1 MTKEYTY
8 QENMEVMDHI
18 INELMIVR
26 TTQEIEVFDKALM
39 ITFLTMFPSVSE
51 KGDIIER
58 MFNDY
63 CDEHTVKEWYESLFK
78 VKITK
83 RWVNT

>member
-1 MTKEYTY
+1 MVEEYTY
-8 QENMEVMDHI
+8 ENNVEVMDHI

-26 TTQEIEVFDKALM
+26 TTQEIKGFDKALM
-39 ITFLTMFPSVSE
+39 ITFLTMFPTASE

-63 CDEHTVKEWYESLFK
+63 CDDYTVKEWYESLFK
-78 VKITK
+78 ISLVK
-83 RWVNT
+83 R

>member
-8 QENMEVMDHI
+8 KDNMEVMDHI

-26 TTQEIEVFDKALM
+26 TTQEIEGFDKALM
-39 ITFLTMFPSVSE
+39 ITFLTMFLSVSE

-63 CDEHTVKEWYESLFK
+63 CDEYTVKEWYESLVK

-83 RWVNT
+83 R

>member
-8 QENMEVMDHI
+8 KDNMGVMDHI

-26 TTQEIEVFDKALM
+26 TTQEIEGFDKALK

-63 CDEHTVKEWYESLFK
+63 CDDYTVKEWYESLFK

-83 RWVNT
+83 R

>member
-8 QENMEVMDHI
+8 EDNMEVMDHI

-26 TTQEIEVFDKALM
+26 TTQEIEEFDKALM
-39 ITFLTMFPSVSE
+39 ITYLSMFPSVSE
-51 KGDIIER
+51 KGDIIEK

-63 CDEHTVKEWYESLFK
+63 CDDHTVKEWYESLFK
-78 VKITK
+78 VEIMK
-83 RWVNT
+83 R

>member
-1 MTKEYTY
+1 MKQEYTY
-8 QENMEVMDHI
+8 ESNMEIMDHI

-26 TTQEIEVFDKALM
+26 TIQEIEGFDKALR
-39 ITFLTMFPSVSE
+39 ITFLTMFPTVSE
-51 KGDIIER
+51 KGDIIEK

-63 CDEHTVKEWYESLFK
+63 CEDYTVKEWYESLFK

-83 RWVNT
+83 R

>member
-1 MTKEYTY
+1 MSKEYTY
-8 QENMEVMDHI
+8 EDNMEVMDHI

-26 TTQEIEVFDKALM
+26 TTQEIEEFDKALM
-39 ITFLTMFPSVSE
+39 ITYLSMFPSVSE

-63 CDEHTVKEWYESLFK
+63 CDDHTVKEWYESLFK
-78 VKITK
+78 VEIMK
-83 RWVNT
+83 R

>member
-8 QENMEVMDHI
+8 EDNMEVMDHI

-26 TTQEIEVFDKALM
+26 TTQEIEGFDKALM
-39 ITFLTMFPSVSE
+39 ITYLSMFPSVSE

-63 CDEHTVKEWYESLFK
+63 CDDHTVKEWYESLFK
-78 VKITK
+78 IEITK
-83 RWVNT
+83 R

>member
-8 QENMEVMDHI
+8 EDNMEVVDHI

-26 TTQEIEVFDKALM
+26 TTQEIEEFDKALM
-39 ITFLTMFPSVSE
+39 ITYLSMFPSVSE
-51 KGDIIER
+51 KGDIIEK

-63 CDEHTVKEWYESLFK
+63 CDDHTVKEWYESLFK
-78 VKITK
+78 VEIMK
-83 RWVNT
+83 R

>member
-1 MTKEYTY
+1 MTKEYIY

-26 TTQEIEVFDKALM
+26 TIQEIEVFDKALM

-58 MFNDY
+58 LFKDY
-63 CDEHTVKEWYESLFK
+63 CDDHTVKEWYESLFK
-78 VKITK
+78 IEITK
-83 RWVNT
+83 R

>member
-1 MTKEYTY
+1 MIKDIYTY
-8 QENMEVMDHI
+8 EENMHLMDHL

-26 TTQEIEVFDKALM
+26 TTQEIEGFDKATM

-51 KGDIIER
+51 KGDIIEK

-63 CDEHTVKEWYESLFK
+63 CDDYTVKEWYESLFK

-83 RWVNT
+83 R

>member
-1 MTKEYTY
+1 MIKDIYTY
-8 QENMEVMDHI
+8 EENMHLMDHL

-26 TTQEIEVFDKALM
+26 TTQEIEGFDKATM

-63 CDEHTVKEWYESLFK
+63 CDDYTVKEWY
-78 VKITK
+78 
-83 RWVNT
+83 

>member
-8 QENMEVMDHI
+8 EDNMEVMDHI

-26 TTQEIEVFDKALM
+26 TTQEIEEFDKALM
-39 ITFLTMFPSVSE
+39 ITYLSMFPSVSE
-51 KGDIIER
+51 KGDIIEK

-63 CDEHTVKEWYESLFK
+63 CDDHTVKEWYESLFK
-78 VKITK
+78 VEIRK
-83 RWVNT
+83 R

>member
-8 QENMEVMDHI
+8 EDNMEVMDHI

-26 TTQEIEVFDKALM
+26 TTQEIEGFNKAIM
-39 ITFLTMFPSVSE
+39 ITYLSMFPSVSE
-51 KGDIIER
+51 KGDIIEK

-63 CDEHTVKEWYESLFK
+63 CDDHTVKEWYESLFK
-78 VKITK
+78 IEITK
-83 RWVNT
+83 R

>member
-1 MTKEYTY
+1 MVEEYTY
-8 QENMEVMDHI
+8 ENNVEVMDHI

-26 TTQEIEVFDKALM
+26 TTQEIKGFDKALM
-39 ITFLTMFPSVSE
+39 ITFLTMFPTASE

-63 CDEHTVKEWYESLFK
+63 CDDYTVKEWYESLFK
-78 VKITK
+78 IPLVK
-83 RWVNT
+83 R

>member
-1 MTKEYTY
+1 MDKIVREYDY
-8 QENMEVMDHI
+8 RDNMGIIDHI

-26 TTQEIEVFDKALM
+26 TIQEIEVFDKALM

-63 CDEHTVKEWYESLFK
+63 CDEHTVKEWYESTFK
-78 VKITK
+78 IPLKKI
-83 RWVNT
+83 

>member
-8 QENMEVMDHI
+8 EDNMEVMDHI

-26 TTQEIEVFDKALM
+26 TTQEIEGFDKALM
-39 ITFLTMFPSVSE
+39 ITYLSMFPSVSE

-63 CDEHTVKEWYESLFK
+63 CDDHTVKEWYESLFK
-78 VKITK
+78 VEIMK
-83 RWVNT
+83 R

>member
-8 QENMEVMDHI
+8 EDNMEVMDHI

-26 TTQEIEVFDKALM
+26 TTQEIEEFDKALM
-39 ITFLTMFPSVSE
+39 ITYLSMFPSVSE
-51 KGDIIER
+51 KGDIIEK

-63 CDEHTVKEWYESLFK
+63 CDDHTVKEWYESLFK
-78 VKITK
+78 IEITK
-83 RWVNT
+83 IL

>member
-1 MTKEYTY
+1 MKGEYTY
-8 QENMEVMDHI
+8 KDNMGVMDHI

-26 TTQEIEVFDKALM
+26 TTQEIEEFDKSVM

-63 CDEHTVKEWYESLFK
+63 CDDYTVKEWYESLFK

-83 RWVNT
+83 R

>member
-8 QENMEVMDHI
+8 EDNMEVMDHI

-26 TTQEIEVFDKALM
+26 TTQEIEGFDKALM
-39 ITFLTMFPSVSE
+39 ITYLSMFPSVSE
-51 KGDIIER
+51 KGDIIEK

-63 CDEHTVKEWYESLFK
+63 CDDHTVKEWYESLFK
-78 VKITK
+78 VEIMK
-83 RWVNT
+83 R

>member
-8 QENMEVMDHI
+8 EDNMEVMDHI

-26 TTQEIEVFDKALM
+26 TTQEIEEFDKALM
-39 ITFLTMFPSVSE
+39 ITYLSMFPSVSE

-63 CDEHTVKEWYESLFK
+63 CDDHTVKEWYESLFK
-78 VKITK
+78 VEIMK
-83 RWVNT
+83 R

>member
-1 MTKEYTY
+1 MTREYTY

-26 TTQEIEVFDKALM
+26 TTQEIEGFDRAVM

-63 CDEHTVKEWYESLFK
+63 CDDHTVKEWYESLFK

-83 RWVNT
+83 R

>member
-8 QENMEVMDHI
+8 EDNMEVMDHI

-26 TTQEIEVFDKALM
+26 TTQEIEEFDKALM
-39 ITFLTMFPSVSE
+39 ITYLSMFPSVSE
-51 KGDIIER
+51 KGDIIEK

-63 CDEHTVKEWYESLFK
+63 CDDHTVKEWYESLFK
-78 VKITK
+78 VGIMK
-83 RWVNT
+83 R

>member
-1 MTKEYTY
+1 MKQEYTY
-8 QENMEVMDHI
+8 ESNMEIMDHI

-26 TTQEIEVFDKALM
+26 TIQEIEGFDKALR
-39 ITFLTMFPSVSE
+39 ITFLTMFPTVSE
-51 KGDIIER
+51 KGDIIEK

-63 CDEHTVKEWYESLFK
+63 CEDYTFKECYESLFK

-83 RWVNT
+83 R

>member
-8 QENMEVMDHI
+8 EDNMEVMDHI

-26 TTQEIEVFDKALM
+26 TTQEIEEFDKALM
-39 ITFLTMFPSVSE
+39 ITYLSMFPSVSE
-51 KGDIIER
+51 KGDIIEK

-63 CDEHTVKEWYESLFK
+63 CDDHTVKEWYESLFK
-78 VKITK
+78 IEITK
-83 RWVNT
+83 R

>member
-8 QENMEVMDHI
+8 KDNMEVMDHI

-26 TTQEIEVFDKALM
+26 TTQEIEGFDKATM

-58 MFNDY
+58 MSNDY
-63 CDEHTVKEWYESLFK
+63 CDDNTVKEWYESLFK

-83 RWVNT
+83 R

>member
-1 MTKEYTY
+1 MIKDIYTY
-8 QENMEVMDHI
+8 EENMHLMDHL

-26 TTQEIEVFDKALM
+26 TTQEIEGFDKAIM

-51 KGDIIER
+51 KGDIIEK

-63 CDEHTVKEWYESLFK
+63 CDDYTGKEWYESLFK

-83 RWVNT
+83 R

>member
-8 QENMEVMDHI
+8 EDNMEVMDHI

-26 TTQEIEVFDKALM
+26 TTQEIEGFDKALM
-39 ITFLTMFPSVSE
+39 ITYLSMFPSVSE
-51 KGDIIER
+51 KGDIIEK

-63 CDEHTVKEWYESLFK
+63 CDDHTVKEWYESLFK
-78 VKITK
+78 IEITK
-83 RWVNT
+83 R

>member
-8 QENMEVMDHI
+8 EDNMEVMDHI

-26 TTQEIEVFDKALM
+26 TTQEIEGFDKALM
-39 ITFLTMFPSVSE
+39 IAYLSMFPSVSE

-63 CDEHTVKEWYESLFK
+63 CDDHTVKEWYESLFK
-78 VKITK
+78 IEITK
-83 RWVNT
+83 R